1 MPFITLV
8 GLFCLDLK
16 MQECGMPWVVVTKRL
31 EKRLKHKNV
40 MKGQNV
46 PKTDKESQF
55 IKWQNCTTQWDHNL
69 N

>member
-8 GLFCLDLK
+8 GLFYLDLK
-16 MQECGMPWVVVTKRL
+16 MQECGMRWVVVIKRL
-31 EKRLKHKNV
+31 EKRLKLKNV

-55 IKWQNCTTQWDHNL
+55 IKWQNCITQWDHNS

>member
-16 MQECGMPWVVVTKRL
+16 MQECGMRWVVVTKRL
-31 EKRLKHKNV
+31 EKRLKPKNV

-46 PKTDKESQF
+46 LKTDRESQF
-55 IKWQNCTTQWDHNL
+55 IKWQNCITQWDHNS